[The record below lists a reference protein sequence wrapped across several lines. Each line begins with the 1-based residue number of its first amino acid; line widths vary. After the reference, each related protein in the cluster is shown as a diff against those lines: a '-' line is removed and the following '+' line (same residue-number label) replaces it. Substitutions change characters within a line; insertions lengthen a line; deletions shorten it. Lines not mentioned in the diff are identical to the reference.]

1 MKQLPLSSEHYQYLE
16 KSFSAWLS
24 LVGYASKTV
33 YNAPLHVR
41 EFCYYLEQNKIAQVQ
56 QVQAEHIKSYY
67 KKLKQ
72 RSNKRRDGGISSVH
86 INKHR
91 QALQN
96 FFEYLRQSGRA
107 EVPVIDLKRQR
118 GDKKQIQPLTIDEI
132 KQLYQASYISEARS
146 AKEELGERDRAIL
159 TVFYGAGL
167 RRTEGQSLNI
177 RDINFDTGLLHV
189 RKGKG
194 NKERFVPLTKNNL
207 KHLEN
212 YIYNSRYVLLDG
224 SKSEALFISQRGT
237 RMNDMSLNNRL
248 QKLVHK
254 TQNPILIEKNPSLHI
269 LRHSIATHLLQNGM
283 KLEHV
288 SKFLGH
294 SSLNST
300 QIYTHLSDEKHLYHR
315 S

>member
-1 MKQLPLSSEHYQYLE
+1 MKQLPINNEHYTYLE
-16 KSFSAWLS
+16 KSFGAWLS
-24 LVGYASKTV
+24 LVGYASKTA

-41 EFCYYLEQNKIAQVQ
+41 EFFYYLEQQRINNIQ
-56 QVQAEHIKSYY
+56 QVTGEQIKHYY
-67 KKLKQ
+67 QSLKS
-72 RSNKRRDGGISSVH
+72 RSNKRQDGGISPAH
-86 INKHR
+86 INKHK

-107 EVPVIDLKRQR
+107 ELPMIELKRVQN
-118 GDKKQIQPLTIDEI
+118 DKKKINVLTTDDI

-146 AKEELGERDRAIL
+146 SKEELGERDRAML

-167 RRTEGQSLNI
+167 RRNEGTSLNI
-177 RDINFDTGLLHV
+177 RDINFDNGVLHV

-194 NKERFVPLTKNNL
+194 NKERFVPLTKNNV

-224 SKSEALFISQRGT
+224 SKSEALFISQRGV

-248 QKLVHK
+248 HHLVQK
-254 TQNPILIEKNPSLHI
+254 TGNPELIDKKPSLHI

-283 KLEHV
+283 KLEHIA
-288 SKFLGH
+288 KFLGH
-294 SSLNST
+294 SSLDST
-300 QIYTHLSDEKHLYHR
+300 QIYTHLVKE
-315 S
+315 